1 MTKTPAELIR
11 YMVQHTAAAPENAEI
26 AEPGTE
32 GHAKPWEPWS
42 APVMLLAGEAPVFA
56 GSSPWLYLACRCGW
70 WLGYA
75 PQYDPIEL
83 AKVAVAHGENCK
95 LKPDPEP
102 ITDVPMVCT
111 LCRRP
116 VVRTTGITPAG
127 WKHASPLDSGR
138 CIHVHGRIAPAAM
151 VAAGNEKVPR

>member
-1 MTKTPAELIR
+1 MSNPHVRPVGDLEDHDGMTVIVGVDYETVTIHRGIFQPGGGIR
-11 YMVQHTAAAPENAEI
+11 FTAAQLEEFT
-26 AEPGTE
+26 G
-32 GHAKPWEPWS
+32 
-42 APVMLLAGEAPVFA
+42 LLAGARREA
-56 GSSPWLYLACRCGW
+56 LAEER
-70 WLGYA
+70 
-75 PQYDPIEL
+75 D
-83 AKVAVAHGENCK
+83 
-95 LKPDPEP
+95 DSEP

-138 CIHVHGRIAPAAM
+138 CIPVHGRIAPAAM